1 MAKRVLILDITP
13 EMTGRT
19 IKNLLGAEL
28 HMAPSLISRTK
39 LRDSGILLNGKS
51 AHTDVCVRTGD
62 VLSVDVSDISPWN
75 PAEPVDFPLEIVY
88 EDADLAILNKPAGM
102 AVHGANGGS
111 VTVASVLAYRW
122 GQDVSF
128 HPVSRLDKGTSGLM
142 AVAKSA
148 YAHDRLR
155 RMLHTPQFL
164 RQYIAIAEGLV
175 SPCEGRIEL
184 SITEKPTE
192 GTRRAVSSDGLPC
205 RTDYRVLA
213 SGGGLTLLSVL
224 PMTGRTHQI
233 RVHFSA
239 VGHPLAGDAQYGGG
253 TECIQRPALHSARI
267 HLVQPVTGT
276 LIDVSAPLPADM
288 AELAGGVIFKP
299 IKSDKNE

>member
-1 MAKRVLILDITP
+1 MRRLTLDIKP

-39 LRDSGILLNGKS
+39 LRENGILLNGIN
-51 AHTDVCVRTGD
+51 AHTNVCVNAGD
-62 VLSVDVSDISPWN
+62 VLSVDVSDISPAN
-75 PAEPVDFPLEIVY
+75 PAEPADFPLEIVY
-88 EDADLAILNKPAGM
+88 EDADLAILNKPSGM

-122 GQDVSF
+122 GQNVSF

-155 RMLHTPQFL
+155 RMLHTPQFQ
-164 RQYIAIAEGLV
+164 REYIAVAEGLV
-175 SPCEGRIEL
+175 TPCEGRIEL
-184 SITEKPTE
+184 PIAEKPAE
-192 GTRRAVSSDGLPC
+192 GTRRAVSCGGLPC

-213 SGGGLTLLSVL
+213 SGSGLTLLSVL

-239 VGHPLAGDAQYGGG
+239 VGHPLAGDTLYGGG
-253 TECIQRPALHSARI
+253 TEFIRRPALHSARI
-267 HLVQPVTGT
+267 RLVQPVTQT
-276 LIDVSAPLPADM
+276 LIDISAPLPADM
-288 AELAGGVIFKP
+288 AELAAGHFQA
-299 IKSDKNE
+299 